1 MPPVSPPP
9 DPEPDVLPTFAVP
22 YPHEIHRAAVSMR
35 CGCER
40 RTIGT
45 GEVYVTIGSY
55 GRINCWGC
63 LVYYDWAALEDVP
76 EAIRAEVAATQDR

>member
-9 DPEPDVLPTFAVP
+9 DSEPDVLPTFAVP

-45 GEVYVTIGSY
+45 G
-55 GRINCWGC
+55 